1 MTKKTRQA
9 YRQAPWRRQIR
20 SLGMSLLPVVAVV
33 VVAALHLVVSAQAAE
48 AGLQI
53 MDMHYQEE
61 EILRQ
66 IANQRAELARMTS
79 YKEMVQRAKNLGYE
93 TAIAESIHFMTI
105 SGYQGQDAVLLAPP
119 PGIENQSTPLINE
132 FYQES
137 LWDWFIDTFLT
148 GNNSSQREENG

>member
-1 MTKKTRQA
+1 MTKKTKQA

-20 SLGMSLLPVVAVV
+20 SLGFSLLPVVALV
-33 VVAALHLVVSAQAAE
+33 VVAALNLIISAQSAE

-66 IANQRAELARMTS
+66 IANQRTELAFSTS
-79 YKEMVQRAKNLGYE
+79 YKLMLDRAEKLGYE
-93 TAIAESIHFMTI
+93 IAPSEAIHYMTI
-105 SGYQGQDAVLLAPP
+105 PGYEGQDAVLLAPP
-119 PGIENQSTPLINE
+119 PGMESTGAPLVND

-137 LWDWFIDTFLT
+137 LWEWFLKTFLT
-148 GNNSSQREENG
+148 GTKVQGGGYG